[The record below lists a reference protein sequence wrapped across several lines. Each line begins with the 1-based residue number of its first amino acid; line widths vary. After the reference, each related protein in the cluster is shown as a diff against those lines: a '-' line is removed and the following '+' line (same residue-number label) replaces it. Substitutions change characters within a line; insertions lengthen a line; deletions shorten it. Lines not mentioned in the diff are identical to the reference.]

1 MEFRRLD
8 ISNVILVL
16 PRRFSDGRGWLAET
30 WSAPSFAAAGIDVPF
45 VQDNHSFSR
54 QAGTVR
60 ALHFQLPPHAQAKL
74 VRVAR
79 GAIFDV
85 ALDLR
90 RGSPSYG
97 RFVTATLAADDGE
110 ELFIPCGFAHGFST
124 LMPETEV
131 IYKVSKPYAP
141 AAESGLIWSDP
152 DLAIPWPVKR
162 EAAILSERDGK
173 LPRFAGFVSPFSFP

>member
-8 ISNVILVL
+8 IPDLVLVL

-45 VQDNHSFSR
+45 VQDNHTFSR

-90 RGSPSYG
+90 RGSPSFG
-97 RFVTATLAADDGE
+97 RFVTAKLTADDGE
-110 ELFIPCGFAHGFST
+110 ELFIPSGFAHGFAT
-124 LMPETEV
+124 LKPDTEV
-131 IYKVSKPYAP
+131 IYKVSKPYAL
-141 AAESGLIWSDP
+141 AAERGLIWNDP
-152 DLAIPWPVKR
+152 DLAIPWPVTGK
-162 EAAILSERDGK
+162 AAILSEKDGK
-173 LPRFAGFVSPFSFP
+173 LPRFADFVSPFSFP